1 MTNPDQPRTGLCLAS
16 HSPRRRGLLEVLGV
30 PFFVEAA
37 GAEVEEAVDAV
48 GRGQQAEEVA
58 LARAAMKGRSVVD
71 ALSVRGESCPVLSA
85 DTVVHIEDEILD
97 KPSDAD
103 EARRFLNRLSGT
115 EHGVVTAVWLF
126 DGKDEHTTWRR
137 TLVNFAKLSPSTIE
151 AYIETGEPFDKAGG
165 YGIQGVGG
173 TMVSRIDGCY
183 FNVMGLPI
191 HDLAKLLNR
200 IGQPWTLNPQGRP
213 F

>member
-1 MTNPDQPRTGLCLAS
+1 M
-16 HSPRRRGLLEVLGV
+16 
-30 PFFVEAA
+30 
-37 GAEVEEAVDAV
+37 
-48 GRGQQAEEVA
+48 
-58 LARAAMKGRSVVD
+58 
-71 ALSVRGESCPVLSA
+71 
-85 DTVVHIEDEILD
+85 
-97 KPSDAD
+97 
-103 EARRFLNRLSGT
+103 
-115 EHGVVTAVWLF
+115 VTAVWLF

>member
-1 MTNPDQPRTGLCLAS
+1 MTNPDRPRTGLCLAS

-37 GAEVEEAVDAV
+37 GSEVEEAVDAA
-48 GRGQQAEEVA
+48 GRGQQAEVVA
-58 LARAAMKGRSVVD
+58 LARATIKGRSV
-71 ALSVRGESCPVLSA
+71 LRSLTERGENCPVLSA

-97 KPSDAD
+97 KPADAV
-103 EARRFLNRLSGT
+103 EARRFLERLSGT
-115 EHGVVTAVWLF
+115 EHGVVTAVWLH
-126 DGKDEHTTWRR
+126 DGNDEHTTWRR
-137 TLVNFAKLSPSTIE
+137 TMVSFAALSSSTIE
-151 AYIETGEPFDKAGG
+151 AYIATGEPFDKAGG

-200 IGQPWTLNPQGRP
+200 IGQPWTLNPQGRA

>member
-1 MTNPDQPRTGLCLAS
+1 M
-16 HSPRRRGLLEVLGV
+16 

-37 GAEVEEAVDAV
+37 GADVEEAVDAI
-48 GRGQQAEEVA
+48 GRGQQAEQVA
-58 LARAAMKGRSVVD
+58 LARAAVKGRSVVER
-71 ALSVRGESCPVLSA
+71 LSGRGQSCPVLSA

-97 KPSDAD
+97 KPGDVE
-103 EARRFLNRLSGT
+103 EARRFLNRLSGS
-115 EHGVVTAVWLF
+115 EHGVVTAIWLF

-137 TLVNFAKLSPSTIE
+137 TMVNFAELSSSTIE
-151 AYIETGEPFDKAGG
+151 AYIQTGEPFDKAGG

-200 IGQPWTLNPQGRP
+200 IGQPWTLNPKGRA